1 MSAQQD
7 LQELLRLITIV
18 RKTPMLQAMGQVK
31 ALQTADLKS
40 IKQIAEAPLETV
52 QAALKDDK
60 AARPL
65 HNACK
70 AALKRAAST
79 TSTKRG
85 APDST
90 ATVTSPKRTKTTTN
104 PFMPRSAELTP
115 QEFEASLELP
125 LCLDEER
132 IANTVIETNRAPL
145 VLAFA
150 VEALRHTMPDQPL
163 SSRLSLGQAVVSA
176 NSRSKAVSLGLNRG
190 PSAEEEGW
198 GEGQPRVK
206 VLGRE
211 VAVLK
216 RGGYEWRESATTTTA
231 TDTATTGEGQGGE
244 GSAAETRTVTSP
256 QVKTEQ
262 HITTPTSN
270 NPLTITAHKPTWS
283 TSQPITLKDSTF
295 IARATTITDPS
306 QRKALIDALLH
317 DIPHLQTASHN
328 AWAYRICPPRAN
340 FFTPSSGSGSTSTRI
355 REDSFDDGE
364 TGSGNLILRILRE
377 HGAGDNTLV
386 VLTRWFGGTMLG
398 PDRWRLMQDCV
409 SGALAERLRKTGDE
423 VVVNRGEA
431 LWGLDLEDARR
442 KNAQVVGMPVHRP
455 EGARGYLLR
464 SFGRGVVKV
473 GGEGEAEA
481 EEKSTKK
488 PKVKTIKETEAE
500 KEENLGLL
508 LGALRLV
515 FDSWAGHISA
525 VELDRRA
532 WSWYVA
538 VRPDVESGQ
547 AGWGAK
553 GKLKLSDVL
562 KLRRYKDSN
571 SY

>member
-79 TSTKRG
+79 TSAKRG

-90 ATVTSPKRTKTTTN
+90 ATATSPKRTKTTTN

-231 TDTATTGEGQGGE
+231 TATATTGEGDGGE
-244 GSAAETRTVTSP
+244 GSVAETTTATS
-256 QVKTEQ
+256 QVKTEP
-262 HITTPTSN
+262 HSITSTSN
-270 NPLTITAHKPTWS
+270 NPLTITSPKPTWS

-295 IARATTITDPS
+295 IARATTLTDPS
-306 QRKALIDALLH
+306 QRKPLIDTLLH

-340 FFTPSSGSGSTSTRI
+340 FFTPSSSSASSSTRI

-398 PDRWRLMQDCV
+398 PDRWRLMRDCV

-423 VVVNRGEA
+423 VVVDRGEA

-464 SFGRGVVKV
+464 SFGRGVVEGVVK
-473 GGEGEAEA
+473 GEEEGEAE
-481 EEKSTKK
+481 KSVKK
-488 PKVKTIKETEAE
+488 PKVQTIKEMEAE

-515 FDSWAGHISA
+515 FESWAGHISA
-525 VELDRRA
+525 AELDRRA
-532 WSWYVA
+532 WSW
-538 VRPDVESGQ
+538 
-547 AGWGAK
+547 
-553 GKLKLSDVL
+553 
-562 KLRRYKDSN
+562 
-571 SY
+571 